1 MKNRKKTIKFIFLS
15 LSVFLAIFIIN
26 NFNSVEEKKEKYV
39 KRKPSSVNISKNKI
53 LEVKKVVETKILRKK
68 NKRSFYQATNKSKT
82 LKAYKSMAHFPSYS
96 TPIHP
101 KQKIDFIEKQ
111 LKPDVKHALGA
122 ENPHI
127 QFKAWSEKNF
137 YNESD
142 KIKMNAILSHKGKS
156 QKSKVTALFDSGIKK
171 DFSMDQKG
179 HYVLIVDPSLLKTGQ
194 NSVRILTKYQNES
207 FEILSR
213 FHYCASDIELLGEG
227 ESSLSSQGDLLF
239 HHEVNVLSEGNFLF
253 EGILYQNGKMVA
265 KAHIVKSLSEG
276 LNLVD
281 LKYYGFLF
289 YDRMLSGSFELRNL
303 QVSSID
309 ENLN

>member
-1 MKNRKKTIKFIFLS
+1 
-15 LSVFLAIFIIN
+15 
-26 NFNSVEEKKEKYV
+26 
-39 KRKPSSVNISKNKI
+39 
-53 LEVKKVVETKILRKK
+53 
-68 NKRSFYQATNKSKT
+68 
-82 LKAYKSMAHFPSYS
+82 
-96 TPIHP
+96 
-101 KQKIDFIEKQ
+101 
-111 LKPDVKHALGA
+111 
-122 ENPHI
+122 
-127 QFKAWSEKNF
+127 
-137 YNESD
+137 
-142 KIKMNAILSHKGKS
+142 
-156 QKSKVTALFDSGIKK
+156 
-171 DFSMDQKG
+171 MDQKG

-309 ENLN
+309 ENLNSKNIQFFNPRIKTKNYFWDQFNSTPYNNEIIQDKIKKLTSL